1 MLPTAKTPPK
11 DTLSDHTILV
21 YGPSKIGKSTWCAQA
36 EGALFLATEAGLN
49 NLDVFQVPIG
59 SWEDFLNACKEVA
72 EGKHNFK
79 TIIVDTIDNAYRMC
93 AEYICQK
100 FKIEHESDLGYGK
113 GYALVNNEF
122 YRVLNKLALLPY
134 GLYLIS
140 HSQERELET
149 RTGKL
154 TRIVPTLPE
163 KARKIVIGMV
173 DVILFCDLDIVAGA
187 DGKPTQKRVLRTKP
201 NVNYEAGDRTGRLPE
216 AIDLDFSKFIEA
228 FTKSVTTNAAP
239 AEAKAAAPDNSAA
252 GSSPAPATT
261 PAAPPTTAPVKTA
274 SASSTGAA
282 KQATAAAR

>member
-1 MLPTAKTPPK
+1 MLPTQKTPPK
-11 DTLSDHTILV
+11 ASLIDHTILV

-49 NLDVFQVPIG
+49 NLDVFQVPIAT
-59 SWEDFLNACKEVA
+59 WDDLLAACKDIA
-72 EGKHNFK
+72 EGKHAFK
-79 TIIVDTIDNAYRMC
+79 TIILDTVDNAYRMC

-134 GLYLIS
+134 GLLLIS

-149 RTGKL
+149 RTGKI

-173 DVILFCDLDIVAGA
+173 DIIMFCDLEVVQGP
-187 DGKPTQKRVLRTKP
+187 DGKPAQKRVLRTKP

-216 AIDLDFSKFIEA
+216 AIDLDFAKFVSA
-228 FTKSVTTNAAP
+228 FADGTAAASAASPAGAPPAASSQATAP
-239 AEAKAAAPDNSAA
+239 AP
-252 GSSPAPATT
+252 
-261 PAAPPTTAPVKTA
+261 TA
-274 SASSTGAA
+274 SKPSTPSNAPA
-282 KQATAAAR
+282 KQAVAAR